1 MRISYYVIVRG
12 VNGRR
17 WADYKE
23 IPESTPL
30 SEIVTE
36 LNRLNNDDK
45 DYVYKIVTRRRK
57 CS

>member
-23 IPESTPL
+23 FPENTPL
-30 SEIVTE
+30 SEIEKE

-45 DYVYKIVTRRRK
+45 DYVYQIVNRK
-57 CS
+57 RK

>member
-23 IPESTPL
+23 FPENTPL
-30 SEIVTE
+30 SEIETE

-57 CS
+57 

>member
-23 IPESTPL
+23 FPESTPL
-30 SEIVTE
+30 SEIVAE

-45 DYVYKIVTRRRK
+45 DYAYKIVTRRRK
-57 CS
+57 

>member
-23 IPESTPL
+23 FPENTPL
-30 SEIVTE
+30 SEIEKE

-45 DYVYKIVTRRRK
+45 DYVYKIVNRK
-57 CS
+57 RK